1 MKAAV
6 FKQQIMAVVNLWETM
21 LIFTPSVIQD
31 WTTRLDTGVAA
42 EPADGMAIDDADG
55 APILADDTTPIAAS
69 GFKPIAKPTGQIRR
83 HFAGR
88 SAPVDMDAEDDGVLC

>member
-21 LIFTPSVIQD
+21 LIFTPSVIHD

-42 EPADGMAIDDADG
+42 ESTEGMAIDETDG
-55 APILADDTTPIAAS
+55 APLPSDDPAPMNAS
-69 GFKPIAKPTGQIRR
+69 GFKPVARPQGQIRR
-83 HFAGR
+83 HFAGK
-88 SAPVDMDAEDDGVLC
+88 SAPVDVEADDGDLC